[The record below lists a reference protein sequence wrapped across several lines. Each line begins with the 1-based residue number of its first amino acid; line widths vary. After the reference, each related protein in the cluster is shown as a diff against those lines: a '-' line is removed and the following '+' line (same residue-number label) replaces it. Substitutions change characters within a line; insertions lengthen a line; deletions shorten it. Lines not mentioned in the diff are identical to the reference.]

1 MTEAT
6 AFNAAELMNIIVGSV
21 ITLAGFFSALG
32 LLFKYSKP
40 FKTFL
45 INLLHQTCQNNGTMQ
60 VILGNSIVH
69 RCEIAEINQCLPQD
83 ERDWL
88 IKMMGEYEDVRHWNG
103 VVKDRFER
111 AKTLPLEPTVANQR
125 KRIDREAIHG
135 RPST

>member
-1 MTEAT
+1 MAETVTFDAT
-6 AFNAAELMNIIVGSV
+6 ALVNIIVGSV

-32 LLFKYSKP
+32 LLFKYSKT

-45 INLLHQTCQNNGTMQ
+45 VSLLHSTCQNNGTMQ

-88 IKMMGEYEDVRHWNG
+88 IKLMSEYQDVRHWNG
-103 VVKDRFER
+103 VVKDRYDRIKE
-111 AKTLPLEPTVANQR
+111 LPLEPTEANQQQ
-125 KRIDREAIHG
+125 RITREAAHG

>member
-6 AFNAAELMNIIVGSV
+6 TFDAAALVNIIVGSV

-45 INLLHQTCQNNGTMQ
+45 VSLLHSTCQNNGTMQ
-60 VILGNSIVH
+60 VILGNSIIH
-69 RCEIAEINQCLPQD
+69 RCEIAEINQSLPQD

-88 IKMMGEYEDVRHWNG
+88 IKLMGEYEDVRHWNG

-111 AKTLPLEPTVANQR
+111 VKLLPLEPTVVNQR